1 MFTSS
6 LKDMTKDKDEQ
17 RYEER
22 HRVKSRRIPQV
33 GASMPLAL
41 GHVTLHVHG
50 CVHPPGKSLNPTVVV

>member
-6 LKDMTKDKDEQ
+6 LKDMAKDTDEQ
-17 RYEER
+17 RDEER

-33 GASMPLAL
+33 GASVPPAL

-50 CVHPPGKSLNPTVVV
+50 CVHTPGKSLNPTVVV